1 MKRITG
7 LLAATVLVA
16 TVLVVTGCSESI
28 EKGAKAEPVASMVA
42 VDFQKQL
49 QEKLILAKP
58 GDVII
63 IPRGTFEINRGLS
76 LKVDGVTLRGA
87 GMTESVLTFK
97 NQTQG
102 AEGLIV
108 NADDIVLEG
117 FAIEDAKGDAIKINE
132 CRNLIIRQVRVEWTD
147 GPNESNGAYGLYP
160 VQCEN
165 VLIDGAVAIGAS
177 DAGIYVG
184 QSKNVIVKNSH
195 ASYNVAGIEIENTI
209 DADVFDNVAEN
220 NTGGILVFNLPGL
233 SQRGERTRVFRN
245 KVINNNTD
253 NFAPAGSIVAGVP
266 TGSGILINAND
277 HVHIFENSFE
287 NNHTANVIV
296 SSYFSTED
304 DSEIENKDFDPYA
317 EAIYIHSNS
326 YVGGGEDP
334 GSVELKALKLAMYGL
349 NGSFPDVIWDGFVN
363 PAVIVDNKLPK
374 QLAICVGDAE
384 STLLNVDT
392 PNGYA
397 NPNEDMANHRCELPP
412 LKPVVLPFS

>member
-1 MKRITG
+1 MKIIAG
-7 LLAATVLVA
+7 LLAATVLFI
-16 TVLVVTGCSESI
+16 TGCGESI
-28 EKGAKAEPVASMVA
+28 EQGGGAAPVASVVA

-58 GDVII
+58 GDVIV
-63 IPRGTFEINRGLS
+63 IPPGTFEINRGLS
-76 LKVDGVTLRGA
+76 LKIDGVTLRGA
-87 GMTESVLTFK
+87 GMAESILTFK

-102 AEGLIV
+102 AEGLFV

-117 FAIEDAKGDAIKINE
+117 FAVEDAKGDAIKVNE
-132 CRNLIIRQVRVEWTD
+132 CRNLIIRQVRVEWTS
-147 GPNESNGAYGLYP
+147 GPDEANGAYGLYP

-245 KVINNNTD
+245 KVISNNTD

-287 NNHTANVIV
+287 NNHTANIIV

-397 NPNEDMANHRCELPP
+397 NPNEDMTNHRCELPP
-412 LKPVVLPFS
+412 LKPVALPFS

>member
-1 MKRITG
+1 MKKIAG
-7 LLAATVLVA
+7 LLVA
-16 TVLVVTGCSESI
+16 TVILVSGCSEPSGKV
-28 EKGAKAEPVASMVA
+28 EKAEPIASTVA

-49 QEKLILAKP
+49 QEKLILAKT
-58 GDVII
+58 GDVID
-63 IPRGTFEINRGLS
+63 IPSGTFEINRGLS

-87 GMTESVLTFK
+87 GMAKSVLTFR

-102 AEGLIV
+102 AEGLII
-108 NADDIVLEG
+108 NADDIVLED

-132 CRNLIIRQVRVEWTD
+132 CHNLIIRRVRVEWTG
-147 GPNESNGAYGLYP
+147 GPNVANGAYGLYP

-184 QSKNVIVKNSH
+184 QSKNVIVKNSS

-220 NTGGILVFNLPGL
+220 NTGGILIFNLPGL

-253 NFAPAGSIVAGVP
+253 NFAPEGSIVAGVP

-277 HVHIFENSFE
+277 HVHIFENEFE
-287 NNHTANVIV
+287 NNNTANVIV
-296 SSYFSTED
+296 SSYFSTAD
-304 DSEIENKDFDPYA
+304 GSEIENKEFDPYA
-317 EAIYIHSNS
+317 EAIYIHHNS
-326 YVGGGEDP
+326 YIGGGEAP
-334 GSVELKALKLAMYGL
+334 GSLELKALKLAMYGPK
-349 NGSFPDVIWDGFVN
+349 GSFPDIIWDGYVN
-363 PAVIVDNKLPK
+363 PAVVVDGKLPK

-392 PNGYA
+392 LNGYA
-397 NPNEDMANHRCELPP
+397 NPNENMADHRCELPP